1 MCGGARADVVHG
13 LVGGVN
19 EFWLSSLVVLI
30 LEVVLVHEGS
40 VVEGCVLKDEVFR
53 DIDGGFLDLDLSVL
67 DLATANKI
75 DSVGI

>member
-1 MCGGARADVVHG
+1 M
-13 LVGGVN
+13 
-19 EFWLSSLVVLI
+19 VVLI